1 MRLHEFTIGKTGTRK
16 PHRVGRG
23 RANGR
28 GKTCGRG
35 HNGQKSRSGFSQR
48 PGFESGHVPL
58 FRRLPIRGFN
68 NFNFRT
74 TYATVNVGDLEGI
87 EKTDEI
93 DRKALTKAGLI
104 RANAKLIKIL
114 GNGEV
119 KKALK
124 VKAHKFSVTAR
135 EKLEKAGGKAI
146 LIDAP
151 KAKPES
157 AKSKS
162 AKAESAKPESAKS
175 EPEEA
180 GKSE

>member
-1 MRLHEFTIGKTGTRK
+1 MHLHEFTTDKSGTRK

-23 RANGR
+23 RASGR

-74 TYATVNVGDLEGI
+74 TYATVNVGDLERI
-87 EKTDEI
+87 ENTEVI
-93 DRKALTKAGLI
+93 DREALSRAGLI
-104 RANAKLIKIL
+104 RANARQVKIL
-114 GNGEV
+114 GNGKV
-119 KKALK
+119 KKPLK
-124 VKAHKFSVTAR
+124 VKANKFSVTAR
-135 EKLEKAGGKAI
+135 EKLEKAGGEAI
-146 LIDAP
+146 LIEAP
-151 KAKPES
+151 KEKH
-157 AKSKS
+157 
-162 AKAESAKPESAKS
+162 
-175 EPEEA
+175 EPEET

>member
-1 MRLHEFTIGKTGTRK
+1 MRLHDFTTGKTGTRK

-58 FRRLPIRGFN
+58 YRRLPIRGFN
-68 NFNFRT
+68 NYNFRT

-87 EKTDEI
+87 ENTEEI
-93 DRKALTKAGLI
+93 DRKALSQAGLI
-104 RANAKLIKIL
+104 RANAKLVKIL

-135 EKLEKAGGKAI
+135 EKLEKAGGEAI
-146 LIDAP
+146 LIEAP
-151 KAKPES
+151 KE
-157 AKSKS
+157 
-162 AKAESAKPESAKS
+162 KS
-175 EPEEA
+175 EAEEA

>member
-1 MRLHEFTIGKTGTRK
+1 MHLHEVIAGISGERK
-16 PHRVGRG
+16 PRRVGRG
-23 RANGR
+23 RASGL

-74 TYATVNVGDLEGI
+74 TYATVNVGDLDHF
-87 EKTDEI
+87 EKKDEI
-93 DRKALTKAGLI
+93 DREALSRAGLI
-104 RANAKLIKIL
+104 RANAKLVKIL

-119 KKALK
+119 KKSLK
-124 VKAHKFSVTAR
+124 VKADKFSATAR
-135 EKLEKAGGKAI
+135 EKIEKAGGEAI
-146 LIDAP
+146 LIVAP
-151 KAKPES
+151 KA
-157 AKSKS
+157 
-162 AKAESAKPESAKS
+162 
-175 EPEEA
+175 EPEPKET

>member
-1 MRLHEFTIGKTGTRK
+1 MRLHEFTTGKSGTRK
-16 PHRVGRG
+16 PRRVGRG
-23 RANGR
+23 RAAGR

-68 NFNFRT
+68 NFNFRN
-74 TYATVNVGDLEGI
+74 TYDTVNVGDLERI
-87 EKTDEI
+87 ENTDEI
-93 DRKALTKAGLI
+93 DRKALSRAGLI
-104 RANAKLIKIL
+104 RANAKRVKIL

-119 KKALK
+119 KKPLK
-124 VKAHKFSVTAR
+124 VKADKFSVTAR
-135 EKLEKAGGKAI
+135 KKLEKAGGEAI

-151 KAKPES
+151 KAEP
-157 AKSKS
+157 
-162 AKAESAKPESAKS
+162 
-175 EPEEA
+175 EPEET